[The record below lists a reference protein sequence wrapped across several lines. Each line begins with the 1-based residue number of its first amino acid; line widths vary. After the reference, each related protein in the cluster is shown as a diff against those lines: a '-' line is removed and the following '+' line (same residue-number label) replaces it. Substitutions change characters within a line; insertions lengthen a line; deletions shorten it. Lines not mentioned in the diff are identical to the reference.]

1 MTAEELSDFID
12 SNIDA
17 VIADLITKNY
27 YVKPKITSSILD
39 ASYMVSGYMKIIDA
53 HGIPQAGLRIKVET
67 KKHPQTIEV
76 NGKKVQIGASNTFSA
91 FELNVDGEVN
101 IPFIKN
107 SKVIIHIENGLSREL
122 VVPEND
128 FDIFSMSSSDSDGY
142 GTPMSALAPIIR
154 RS

>member
-12 SNIDA
+12 VNIDA
-17 VIADLITKNY
+17 IIADLITKNY
-27 YVKPKITSSILD
+27 YVKQKITSSVLD

-67 KKHPQTIEV
+67 KKHPQTIEID
-76 NGKKVQIGASNTFSA
+76 GKMVQIGASNTFSA
-91 FELNVDGEVN
+91 FELNVDGELN

-107 SKVIIHIENGLSREL
+107 SKVIIHVENGLSREL

-128 FDIFSMSSSDSDGY
+128 FDIFSISSSDSDGY
-142 GTPMSALAPIIR
+142 GTPMSALAPTIR